1 MHRKSFLLLE
11 NCVGNQSATI
21 FVILNRWT
29 SDSTVGT
36 KDTTIPF
43 FWLKDFFAIV
53 TFIKELTGR
62 GWHFF
67 FCFVAAFRAGDRR
80 F

>member
-62 GWHFF
+62 CWHFLF
-67 FCFVAAFRAGDRR
+67 FFKPAIWASNC
-80 F
+80 